1 MTVSLNKMSPLSRVW
16 IFQSDRF
23 LSIDERSH
31 INEKLTSFLD
41 GWAAHGA
48 ALNASFEIVN
58 ACAVVVVLDET
69 KQTASG
75 CSITSLTDLFKYF
88 DTAFKLSFFNR
99 FSIAHKSGSSVL
111 LSSVDEFK
119 ALIKQGKVT
128 ENTFVYNNLVSV
140 KQDLATKWEVPLK
153 NSWHK
158 RYL

>member
-1 MTVSLNKMSPLSRVW
+1 
-16 IFQSDRF
+16 
-23 LSIDERSH
+23 
-31 INEKLTSFLD
+31 
-41 GWAAHGA
+41 
-48 ALNASFEIVN
+48 
-58 ACAVVVVLDET
+58 
-69 KQTASG
+69 
-75 CSITSLTDLFKYF
+75 
-88 DTAFKLSFFNR
+88 LSFFNR

-128 ENTFVYNNLVSV
+128 ENTLVYNNLVSV